1 VGGYWED
8 FASAVSRWSKKEI
21 ILSYKVRLNSLQE
34 RKRKDEV
41 KRTVVQENIQYSKFL
56 LVTFSKKNLLV

>member
-1 VGGYWED
+1 MGGYWED
-8 FASAVSRWSKKEI
+8 FASAVARWSKKEI

-41 KRTVVQENIQYSKFL
+41 KRTVVHQNIQYLKFL
-56 LVTFSKKNLLV
+56 LVLPNFSFG

>member
-1 VGGYWED
+1 MGGYWED
-8 FASAVSRWSKKEI
+8 FASAMARWSKKGI
-21 ILSYKVRLNSLQE
+21 IFSYKVSLNSLQE